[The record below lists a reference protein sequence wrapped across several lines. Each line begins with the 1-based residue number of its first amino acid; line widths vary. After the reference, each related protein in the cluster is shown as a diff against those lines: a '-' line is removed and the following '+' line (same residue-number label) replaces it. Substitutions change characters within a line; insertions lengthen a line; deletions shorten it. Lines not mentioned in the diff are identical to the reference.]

1 MAHAGFDWLCVD
13 MQHGII
19 DYTDAVDMLRAISQ
33 TDTMPFVR
41 VEWNEPW
48 RIMKVL
54 DAGAYGVIVPL
65 VNNRE
70 EAERAVWACRYPPIG
85 GRSSGP
91 ARAAMYGG
99 ANYAAESND
108 EIAVICMIETAEALE
123 NLDDILSV
131 DGVDCAYIG
140 PSDLAYAL
148 DITPTGDNSD
158 PRHGGD
164 YIKSG
169 FVTDI
174 SGAQINAIVDGFEGH
189 PDRST
194 TFFYGHSGGAINRVA
209 ENATAFPNRN
219 AVCAP
224 MIVVAWNEGADP
236 EPHIDYIRSYWPAVE
251 KFTDGFYTNTGDF
264 ETQSNLDKNYRGNH
278 KRLVELKNQYDP
290 SNLFRLN
297 ANVRPSTDSA

>member
-1 MAHAGFDWLCVD
+1 MRPNTVKRAWRDGDRTIGAWLSSPSAHTAESMAHAGFDWLCVD

-70 EAERAVWACRYPPIG
+70 EAERAVWACRYPPLG

-158 PRHGGD
+158 PRHIATMLSILEACKKHGVTPGAHTGSLE
-164 YIKSG
+164 YTTKWLEAG
-169 FVTDI
+169 FQMVTLGSDVGFMR
-174 SGAQINAIVDGFEGH
+174 SAAGAQL
-189 PDRST
+189 ST
-194 TFFYGHSGGAINRVA
+194 VREETG
-209 ENATAFPNRN
+209 TT
-219 AVCAP
+219 
-224 MIVVAWNEGADP
+224 
-236 EPHIDYIRSYWPAVE
+236 AVE
-251 KFTDGFYTNTGDF
+251 G
-264 ETQSNLDKNYRGNH
+264 
-278 KRLVELKNQYDP
+278 
-290 SNLFRLN
+290 
-297 ANVRPSTDSA
+297 

>member
-1 MAHAGFDWLCVD
+1 MRPNTVKRAWQRGERTIGAWLGSPSAHSAESMAHAGFDWLCVD
-13 MQHGII
+13 MQHGIV

-41 VEWNEPW
+41 VEWNDPW

-54 DAGAYGVIVPL
+54 DAGAYGVVVPL

-70 EAERAVWACRYPPIG
+70 EAERAVWACRYPPVG

-99 ANYAAESND
+99 ANYAAEAND

-148 DITPTGDNSD
+148 GMTPTGDNSD
-158 PRHGGD
+158 PRHVETVLSILEACKRHGVAPGAHTGSLEFTTKWLD
-164 YIKSG
+164 AG
-169 FVTDI
+169 FQMVTLGSD
-174 SGAQINAIVDGFEGH
+174 VGFMRQAAGQQLAAAREQTGTARVEG
-189 PDRST
+189 
-194 TFFYGHSGGAINRVA
+194 
-209 ENATAFPNRN
+209 
-219 AVCAP
+219 
-224 MIVVAWNEGADP
+224 
-236 EPHIDYIRSYWPAVE
+236 
-251 KFTDGFYTNTGDF
+251 
-264 ETQSNLDKNYRGNH
+264 
-278 KRLVELKNQYDP
+278 
-290 SNLFRLN
+290 
-297 ANVRPSTDSA
+297 